1 MNCKIAQLKYYAML
15 FIKVGLR
22 KFSSISLFNN
32 YRSQLFISEN
42 ECQKGI
48 IFTTSQ
54 NNVTRL

>member
-15 FIKVGLR
+15 FIKVSLW
-22 KFSSISLFNN
+22 KFSSISFFHN

-42 ECQKGI
+42 EYQKGT